1 MRVDTALHDA
11 CGELILNTSIEFAI
25 ESVVLSYLSSALCH
39 HHPPS
44 ISLLSLYSILFLF
57 HVSVVDCVFVCE
69 LVSSSIAFRVMIY
82 SFIYVS

>member
-39 HHPPS
+39 RHPPS

-57 HVSVVDCVFVCE
+57 HVSVVDCGFVCE

-82 SFIYVS
+82 LFM